1 MGVGGISGYCG
12 QILHLPQNHIGQQ
25 VIRLDLQAVLIHYT
39 GKVVVPD
46 VGDEGPSRGDT
57 PYCAV
62 TGQYKP
68 NVYLHAE
75 NDAESTGQP
84 NRCPPPGHPRCQ
96 GASRDRA
103 VGETAYPAAKSR
115 RDNLFR

>member
-1 MGVGGISGYCG
+1 MASSASELARSNAATNAAAQWGRGISGYCG

-46 VGDEGPSRGDT
+46 VGDEGPSRRH

-84 NRCPPPGHPRCQ
+84 NRCPPPGHPR
-96 GASRDRA
+96 
-103 VGETAYPAAKSR
+103 
-115 RDNLFR
+115 